1 MAEAVCLGE
10 LLIDFVA
17 LKAGV
22 RLADAPEFRRAAGGA
37 PANVAVGL
45 ARLGVE
51 TAFVS
56 KVGADEFGRFLRQT
70 LEREGI
76 DTSGLITTKKAPTGL
91 AFVSLAKDRE
101 RTFAF
106 YRDPCADALL
116 TPADLRERPW
126 RGARVFHYG
135 SISLIAEPSRSATL
149 AAIERAKERGMLIS
163 CDPNLRLPL
172 WPSASAA
179 RSGMKLALR
188 HAQVVK
194 ISEEEVDFLGSAP
207 RARLVVVT
215 RGPRGGTVIEAGQRS
230 FDFPA
235 FRVKTIDSTGAG
247 DAFTAGLLYGMLRG
261 LPLKETIRVAAA
273 CGALVTLRRGAI
285 PAMPGMAA
293 VRRLFHHEDT
303 KKR

>member
-1 MAEAVCLGE
+1 MPEAVCLGE
-10 LLIDFVA
+10 LLIDFVS

-45 ARLGVE
+45 ARLGID

-56 KVGADEFGRFLRQT
+56 KVGADEFGKFLRDT
-70 LEREGI
+70 LQREGV
-76 DTSGLITTKKAPTGL
+76 DTSGVITTKKAPTGL
-91 AFVSLAKDRE
+91 AFVSLASDRE
-101 RTFAF
+101 RSFAF
-106 YRDPCADALL
+106 YRDACADTLL
-116 TPADLRERPW
+116 TPEDLRDRPW

-149 AAIERAKERGMLIS
+149 AAIARAKERGMLIS

-179 RSGMKLALR
+179 RAGMRLALR
-188 HAQVVK
+188 SAQVVK
-194 ISEEEVDFLGSAP
+194 ISEEEVDFLGSVP
-207 RARLVVVT
+207 RAPLVVVT
-215 RGPRGGTVIEAGQRS
+215 RGSRGGTVLEAGRRL

-235 FRVKTIDSTGAG
+235 FRVKAMDSTGAG

-261 LPLKETIRVAAA
+261 LPLPETIRIAAA

-285 PAMPGMAA
+285 PAMPRLAA
-293 VRRLFHHEDT
+293 VAKVVGTR
-303 KKR
+303 KKL

>member
-10 LLIDFVA
+10 LLIDFVS

-45 ARLGVE
+45 ARLGVK

-56 KVGADEFGRFLRQT
+56 KVGADEFGNFLRAT
-70 LEREGI
+70 LDREGI

-91 AFVSLAKDRE
+91 AFVSLAKNSE
-101 RTFAF
+101 RSFAF
-106 YRDPCADALL
+106 YRNPCADALL
-116 TPADLRERPW
+116 APADLRERPW

-149 AAIERAKERGMLIS
+149 AAIARAKARGMLIS

-172 WPSASAA
+172 WPSARAA
-179 RSGMKLALR
+179 RAGMRLALR
-188 HAQVVK
+188 HAQIVK
-194 ISEEEVDFLGSAP
+194 ISEEEVDFLGSVP
-207 RARLVVVT
+207 RAPLVVVT
-215 RGPRGGTVIEAGQRS
+215 RGPRGGTVIEGGRRL

-235 FRVKTIDSTGAG
+235 FPVKAIDSTGAG
-247 DAFTAGLLYGMLRG
+247 DAFTAGLLYGMLRA
-261 LPLKETIRVAAA
+261 LPLPETIRIAAA

-285 PAMPGMAA
+285 PAMPMLSA
-293 VRRLFHHEDT
+293 VRKTIGTRKHTE
-303 KKR
+303 

>member
-1 MAEAVCLGE
+1 MAEVVCLGE

-56 KVGADEFGRFLRQT
+56 KVGADEFGRFLRAT

-76 DTSGLITTKKAPTGL
+76 DTSGLITTKKGPTGL

-106 YRDPCADALL
+106 YRDSCADTLL
-116 TPADLRERPW
+116 TPADLRERSW

-149 AAIERAKERGMLIS
+149 AAIARAKERGMLIS

-172 WPSASAA
+172 WPSSSAA
-179 RSGMKLALR
+179 RAGMKLALR

-194 ISEEEVDFLGSAP
+194 ISEEEVDFLGSVP
-207 RARLVVVT
+207 RAPLVVVT
-215 RGPRGGTVIEAGQRS
+215 RGPRGGRVIEAGQPP

-235 FRVKTIDSTGAG
+235 IHVKTIDSTGAG

-261 LPLKETIRVAAA
+261 LPLQETIRIAAA

-285 PAMPGMAA
+285 PAMPGIRA
-293 VRRLFHHEDT
+293 VRRILGT
-303 KKR
+303 RKN

>member
-10 LLIDFVA
+10 LLIDFVS
-17 LKAGV
+17 LKTGV

-45 ARLGVE
+45 ARLGVK
-51 TAFVS
+51 TAFIS
-56 KVGADEFGRFLRQT
+56 KIGADEFGAFLRAT
-70 LEREGI
+70 LDHEGI

-91 AFVSLAKDRE
+91 AFVSLAKSSE
-101 RTFAF
+101 RSFAF
-106 YRDPCADALL
+106 YRDPCADTLL
-116 TPADLRERPW
+116 APADLRERPW

-149 AAIERAKERGMLIS
+149 AAIARAQERGMLIS

-172 WPSASAA
+172 WASASAA
-179 RSGMKLALR
+179 RAGMRLALR

-194 ISEEEVDFLGSAP
+194 ISEEEVDFLGAVP
-207 RARLVVVT
+207 RAPLVVVT
-215 RGPRGGTVIEAGQRS
+215 RGPRGGTVIEGGRRL

-235 FRVKTIDSTGAG
+235 LRVHAIDSTGAG

-261 LPLKETIRVAAA
+261 LPLPETVRIAAA
-273 CGALVTLRRGAI
+273 CGALATLRRGAI
-285 PAMPGMAA
+285 PAMPTLSA
-293 VRRLFHHEDT
+293 VRKTIGTRKHTE
-303 KKR
+303 